1 MKSSAKKSVLKPNQ
15 ERFQQHQIEGL
26 ARCGLGKKLALESKE
41 KISDVIRVLAGE
53 VVELREQLATITEEP
68 WLSAATVAHG
78 EVVLVKWIKGLPDPY
93 KVPQLGVYNEHTNIW
108 IFYNA
113 QTPMR
118 YTPKYY
124 RPWKHGKRNA
134 YE

>member
-1 MKSSAKKSVLKPNQ
+1 MKPAKKSVLKPNQ
-15 ERFQQHQIEGL
+15 ERFQQHQVEGM
-26 ARCGLGKKLALESKE
+26 ARCGLGKKLALAPQEQ
-41 KISDVIRVLAGE
+41 ISEVIKLLAGE
-53 VVELREQLATITEEP
+53 VVELRERVGRIDEEP
-68 WLSAATVAHG
+68 WLSAATVEPN

-93 KVPQLGVYNEHTNIW
+93 RIPQLAYYRIEVNAW
-108 IFYNA
+108 IFYNS